1 MIPAHTA
8 STVDGSKA
16 PELVRGW
23 LRPVPADSPARPM
36 PTTEDLA
43 LMRRVAQRDA
53 DSERQLVERVL
64 ARVRR
69 RAWALTRTREDA
81 DDATQAAMLEIL
93 RSAATYSGV
102 GSLEGWCERIAV
114 RTTVRMLRRRQRHQA
129 PLDPAVAPD
138 AIERDVP
145 VDSMH
150 ERIPGEVF
158 EYLRALSDERRDAIV
173 MRHVWDYS
181 IDEIAEATG
190 VSRNTVKD
198 RLRCALEQLRKL
210 IHRAD
215 VIALGRRNSP

>member
-1 MIPAHTA
+1 
-8 STVDGSKA
+8 
-16 PELVRGW
+16 
-23 LRPVPADSPARPM
+23 M

-53 DSERQLVERVL
+53 ASEQQLVDRVL
-64 ARVRR
+64 GRVRR
-69 RAWALTRTREDA
+69 RAWALTRSREDA

-102 GSLEGWCERIAV
+102 GSLEGWCERIAI
-114 RTTVRMLRRRQRHQA
+114 RTTVRMQRRRQRNQA
-129 PLDPAVAPD
+129 PLDPSVAPD
-138 AIERDVP
+138 SIERAGV
-145 VDSMH
+145 VDAMH

-215 VIALGRRNSP
+215 VIALGRRNPP

>member
-1 MIPAHTA
+1 
-8 STVDGSKA
+8 
-16 PELVRGW
+16 
-23 LRPVPADSPARPM
+23 M
-36 PTTEDLA
+36 PTSDDLA

-53 DSERQLVERVL
+53 VSEQQLVERVL
-64 ARVRR
+64 GRVRR

-81 DDATQAAMLEIL
+81 DDATQAAMIEIL
-93 RSAATYSGV
+93 RSAATFSGV
-102 GSLEGWCERIAV
+102 GTLEGWCERIAV
-114 RTTVRMLRRRQRHQA
+114 RTTVRMQRRGQRQQA
-129 PLDPAVAPD
+129 PVDPSVAPD

-145 VDSMH
+145 TEVMH
-150 ERIPGEVF
+150 ERIPGEVS
-158 EYLRALSDERRDAIV
+158 EYLDALSDERRQAIV